1 MDIDR
6 LIIGRVMAVFAYLPR
21 DSLHGPDLLQ
31 KLQRIERALYG
42 DWPGWK
48 NTTRKSARY

>member
-1 MDIDR
+1 VDIDR

-31 KLQRIERALYG
+31 KLYG
-42 DWPGWK
+42 PEGDI
-48 NTTRKSARY
+48 RSHEMVRR